1 MTTSSRSV
9 ARTRWVAALLPLLT
23 WSLAAQTAPKSAE
36 EDETVKLTPFAVS
49 SERDTGFA
57 AASSLAGGRLASDL
71 RDTPA
76 AFSVINRE
84 FIDALNLTDL
94 QSAANWATGSTFQS
108 DIGTF
113 NFTTFTVRYNTRG
126 VSAGQQLR
134 NFFPVNG
141 DNDSYAL
148 ERYDFGRGANSIVFG
163 NGSLGGVSS
172 SSTKRA
178 RTDRAFQDVKLT
190 AGSFSLMRATIDVNQ
205 PINDKVALRV
215 AGVAQHGL
223 GWREKE
229 FEKRKGVFATTTVR
243 PFKNTVVRFEAEAI
257 NREINQPINNLQ
269 DQLSGWNGS
278 TTFDTPAALNGATAA
293 QITALQAQGVAR
305 RGANYNVYDPYNGF
319 NAISS
324 YTNEAITLGGG
335 TTATTPIGG
344 FVSGSNAA
352 FGLTNTN
359 LVYALNVP
367 GNRFDILESRSGFR
381 RPSERFSINQDGPL
395 LESAFRD
402 AQLTVEQKLGDFYVE
417 LAGDVNKN
425 SNYTNG
431 EQNRGANATYL
442 DLNRVLPNGQPNAHY
457 LQAYGDGNFFRG
469 FRHYNWNNVRAAV
482 AWKKDT
488 RFGNFAIN
496 TMVGENKNHYTL
508 SYQWLSLAQGADT
521 LAWIN
526 GTAATVKIRRYWNEK
541 SRPFVDLAGKPIPY
555 YDPNTRTT
563 TAVTPRWV
571 IDHTRFDAE
580 SVNDTSY
587 RYGLAALNAKFWK
600 DRLIF
605 LGAVRR
611 DRYQS
616 GSQQM
621 AVSGDYPTD
630 RDPLKPLFKPQAPD
644 DWEAL
649 TYVPVD
655 AQGRPLPA
663 APAITRPRLTG
674 GVRDPRYTQYRF
686 QDDFNAPVLSGYVN
700 TKSVGTVI
708 HLLDWLSPSVNYAE
722 SFNPQKA
729 YALLQGGGIIQPTI
743 SKGWNYSTRFEFF
756 QRKLDVNLT
765 YYTSEEINNPFT
777 VSGFPFNALL
787 EATPIGSTADLNKR
801 GVPRFISGSDL
812 QDRIASGYEAEITV
826 NVIKGLRL
834 TGSVSLPKVYGAN
847 AYQLTRAYLEK
858 NRDNFK
864 VILQDVGGR
873 VDASNLATV
882 DPAIPADQLSPDTNT
897 AVAAYNTIFTAY
909 NNLNIA
915 RTTGTNQPLYKLFG
929 DYTIQ
934 AGKAKGL
941 RMGLGVQY
949 RGREVLG
956 NRGADTIVDPANP
969 TRAIDDPS
977 RSILTP
983 LMSPKGDATV
993 TSTFGYLWR
1002 FNKRAVQLNLVIN
1015 NLLNDRSIYWTT
1027 STNGTATTAQRPR
1040 EGNYASPARETVPV
1054 GFGLKRPIDFNVSA
1068 SWRM

>member
-1 MTTSSRSV
+1 
-9 ARTRWVAALLPLLT
+9 
-23 WSLAAQTAPKSAE
+23 
-36 EDETVKLTPFAVS
+36 
-49 SERDTGFA
+49 
-57 AASSLAGGRLASDL
+57 
-71 RDTPA
+71 
-76 AFSVINRE
+76 
-84 FIDALNLTDL
+84 
-94 QSAANWATGSTFQS
+94 
-108 DIGTF
+108 
-113 NFTTFTVRYNTRG
+113 
-126 VSAGQQLR
+126 
-134 NFFPVNG
+134 
-141 DNDSYAL
+141 
-148 ERYDFGRGANSIVFG
+148 
-163 NGSLGGVSS
+163 
-172 SSTKRA
+172 
-178 RTDRAFQDVKLT
+178 
-190 AGSFSLMRATIDVNQ
+190 
-205 PINDKVALRV
+205 
-215 AGVAQHGL
+215 
-223 GWREKE
+223 
-229 FEKRKGVFATTTVR
+229 
-243 PFKNTVVRFEAEAI
+243 
-257 NREINQPINNLQ
+257 
-269 DQLSGWNGS
+269 
-278 TTFDTPAALNGATAA
+278 
-293 QITALQAQGVAR
+293 
-305 RGANYNVYDPYNGF
+305 
-319 NAISS
+319 
-324 YTNEAITLGGG
+324 
-335 TTATTPIGG
+335 
-344 FVSGSNAA
+344 
-352 FGLTNTN
+352 
-359 LVYALNVP
+359 
-367 GNRFDILESRSGFR
+367 
-381 RPSERFSINQDGPL
+381 
-395 LESAFRD
+395 
-402 AQLTVEQKLGDFYVE
+402 
-417 LAGDVNKN
+417 
-425 SNYTNG
+425 
-431 EQNRGANATYL
+431 
-442 DLNRVLPNGQPNAHY
+442 
-457 LQAYGDGNFFRG
+457 
-469 FRHYNWNNVRAAV
+469 
-482 AWKKDT
+482 
-488 RFGNFAIN
+488 
-496 TMVGENKNHYTL
+496 
-508 SYQWLSLAQGADT
+508 
-521 LAWIN
+521 
-526 GTAATVKIRRYWNEK
+526 
-541 SRPFVDLAGKPIPY
+541 
-555 YDPNTRTT
+555 
-563 TAVTPRWV
+563 
-571 IDHTRFDAE
+571 
-580 SVNDTSY
+580 
-587 RYGLAALNAKFWK
+587 
-600 DRLIF
+600 
-605 LGAVRR
+605 
-611 DRYQS
+611 
-616 GSQQM
+616 
-621 AVSGDYPTD
+621 
-630 RDPLKPLFKPQAPD
+630 
-644 DWEAL
+644 
-649 TYVPVD
+649 
-655 AQGRPLPA
+655 
-663 APAITRPRLTG
+663 
-674 GVRDPRYTQYRF
+674 
-686 QDDFNAPVLSGYVN
+686 VLSGYVN